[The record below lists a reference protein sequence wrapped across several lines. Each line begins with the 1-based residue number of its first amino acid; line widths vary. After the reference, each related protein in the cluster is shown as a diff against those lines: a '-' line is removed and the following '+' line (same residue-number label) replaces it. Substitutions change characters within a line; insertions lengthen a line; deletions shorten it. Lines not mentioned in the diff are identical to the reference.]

1 MSGRLLSA
9 LDVEA
14 MLEDGTLE
22 ALTRADLERMDYDP
36 PKERV
41 ALVCWRA
48 EHVDEYGEVVAGHWS
63 IEMAGD
69 VRRWRE
75 LHTWGVLLFG
85 DPPWRRSQVI
95 SVVGRL
101 GSIEAAARAMVEPL
115 PEFSYVFDVDADV
128 KSAGL
133 AAEARKLPR
142 GGQGFATRQRR
153 FSRLQ
158 FSAADDLARAERKAR
173 AKPSPRQ
180 GELF

>member
-1 MSGRLLSA
+1 MSGRLSA
-9 LDVEA
+9 LDIEA

-22 ALTRADLERMDYDP
+22 DLRRSDLERMDYDP

-48 EHVDEYGEVVAGHWS
+48 EHVDSYGERIAGHWS

-69 VRRWRE
+69 HKRWRE

-85 DPPWRRSQVI
+85 DPPWCRSQVI

-101 GSIEAAARAMVEPL
+101 GSIEAAVKAMAPPS
-115 PEFSYVFDVDADV
+115 PEFSYVFDVDVDV
-128 KSAGL
+128 KSSGL
-133 AAEARKLPR
+133 AAEERRLPR
-142 GGQGFATRQRR
+142 GGGYATRERR
-153 FSRLQ
+153 FQRAQ
-158 FSAADDLARAERKAR
+158 SAAAGDLARAERKAR
-173 AKPSPRQ
+173 AKLAPRQ

>member
-1 MSGRLLSA
+1 MSGRLSA
-9 LDVEA
+9 LDIEA

-22 ALTRADLERMDYDP
+22 DLCRSDLERMDYDP
-36 PKERV
+36 PKDRV

-48 EHVDEYGEVVAGHWS
+48 EHVDVYGERVAGHWS

-69 VRRWRE
+69 VKRWRE

-101 GSIEAAARAMVEPL
+101 GSVEAAVKAMAEPS
-115 PEFSYVFDVDADV
+115 PDFRYVFDVEADV

-133 AAEARKLPR
+133 AAEERKLPR
-142 GGQGFATRQRR
+142 GQGYATRQRR
-153 FSRLQ
+153 YQRMAL
-158 FSAADDLARAERKAR
+158 AAEADLARAERKAR